1 MEKERDYSNL
11 RIRLVLKYYWQVI
24 RRYKVSFFTVII
36 FTIGISILEVYLPL
50 QYLKLWNVLSSND
63 FNIVPTA
70 QSVIIFVLILN
81 LGGWVVRRISGF
93 SLAYFESQVMAGL
106 REQAF
111 SKMIHHS
118 YSFFTNN
125 FAGSLT
131 QKIGKY
137 ARAFEKLTDKMV
149 VDGLPLIVRS
159 VGTVIAIYF
168 LFPKYAY
175 ILGIF
180 CVVFIDSFYFYSLQ
194 T

>member
-1 MEKERDYSNL
+1 MEKEYTNL
-11 RIRLVLKYYWQVI
+11 HRGLVLKYFWQVI
-24 RRYKVSFFTVII
+24 KKFKVSFFAVII
-36 FTIGISILEVYLPL
+36 LTIVSSSLDVYIPL

-70 QSVIIFVLILN
+70 QSIIIFVLILN
-81 LGGWVVRRISGF
+81 LGSWVFRRISGF

-111 SKMIHHS
+111 AKMIHHS

-137 ARAFEKLTDKMV
+137 A
-149 VDGLPLIVRS
+149 
-159 VGTVIAIYF
+159 
-168 LFPKYAY
+168 
-175 ILGIF
+175 
-180 CVVFIDSFYFYSLQ
+180 
-194 T
+194 

>member
-1 MEKERDYSNL
+1 
-11 RIRLVLKYYWQVI
+11 
-24 RRYKVSFFTVII
+24 
-36 FTIGISILEVYLPL
+36 
-50 QYLKLWNVLSSND
+50 
-63 FNIVPTA
+63 
-70 QSVIIFVLILN
+70 
-81 LGGWVVRRISGF
+81 
-93 SLAYFESQVMAGL
+93 MAGL

-168 LFPKYAY
+168 YFPNM
-175 ILGIF
+175 LIF
-180 CVVFIDSFYFYSLQ
+180 
-194 T
+194 